1 MSILK
6 CNGKIFVLSGSP
18 LTWNVISIPTVT
30 SNLTYT
36 GNIQSPTITGYDENT
51 MTRGGATSKTNAGTY
66 EITFT
71 PKSGYQWADG
81 TSGTKTFTWSIAKR
95 ARNMNVVTSAPIV
108 IDANSTE
115 TVVKVYGSATAAV
128 DYAVSNTQVA
138 TAATKIFMQGRLNVK
153 VTKVG
158 PGTCTITVNVP
169 ETTNELAAS
178 CSFDVACYTTAE
190 VPSQSGALTYMD
202 YVNQSP
208 SWDNYNSTYL
218 TIGGTTKGHNAGTYT
233 ATFTPNAPYVTWT
246 DGSSDTKNVNW
257 TIERATI
264 STPYLVTNTFV
275 YTGRTQFPNFIG
287 YNNNKMSR
295 GGTTAASNV
304 GHYEATFTP
313 HENYQWPGGDTGTI
327 GVGWLIYKAAGS
339 LSLSTNSLTIDAN
352 STTGSFTVT
361 RAGDGAIQATSSDTS
376 VATVDVSGNTVTVN
390 RAVGKTWI
398 LKNDPGWSDGDFEA
412 NFVSNNER
420 FTTISSVG
428 VKNQIYYRNGDSSK
442 RVCFENWI
450 DQGYRILTFDEV
462 PTGALLTWLQTN
474 GTPYSETKS
483 ITITVTVGEGT
494 NYKAVTNGKIV
505 TVNLIY

>member
-6 CNGKIFVLSGSP
+6 CNGKIFVLADSP
-18 LTWNVISIPTVT
+18 LTWNAISIPTVT

-36 GNIQSPTITGYDENT
+36 GDIQSPTITGYDENT
-51 MTRGGATSKTNAGTY
+51 MTRGGTTSKTNAGTY

-81 TSGTKTFTWSIAKR
+81 TSGTKTFTWSIAK
-95 ARNMNVVTSAPIV
+95 ATRNFKALTTSVAIN
-108 IDANSTE
+108 ANSTE
-115 TVVKVYGSATAAV
+115 ASVRVGSIGEGSPSF
-128 DYAVSNTQVA
+128 VSSNPQVA
-138 TAATKIFMQGRLNVK
+138 TAANAGVMQGYVNVK

-158 PGTCTITVNVP
+158 PGTCTITVSAP
-169 ETTNELAAS
+169 ETKNFLATS
-178 CSFDVACYTTAE
+178 CSFDVQCYATVE
-190 VPSQSGALTYMD
+190 VPSQSGTLTYMD
-202 YVNQSP
+202 YINQTP
-208 SWDNYNSTYL
+208 TWNNYNPTYL
-218 TIGGTTKGHNAGTYT
+218 TIGGKTKAAGAGTYT

-275 YTGRTQFPNFIG
+275 YTGSTQFPNFIG
-287 YNNNKMSR
+287 YNSNKMSR

-398 LKNDPGWSDGDFEA
+398 LKNDPGWSDGDFKA

-428 VKNQIYYRNGDSSK
+428 AKNQIYYRNGDSSK
-442 RVCFENWI
+442 RVCFEAWI